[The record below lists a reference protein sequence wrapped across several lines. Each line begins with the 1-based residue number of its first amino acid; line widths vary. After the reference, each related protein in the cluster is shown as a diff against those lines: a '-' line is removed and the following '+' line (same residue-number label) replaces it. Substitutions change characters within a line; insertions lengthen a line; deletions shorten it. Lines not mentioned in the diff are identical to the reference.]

1 MNKQTNKQT
10 TLKHFLKY
18 ILGVMFL
25 SSLLYCKDDFTE
37 LQSEESLKINHSY
50 SAREINGD
58 SLILDNP
65 YSVENMLAALEN
77 IKNENP
83 DFSVKDFV
91 IKPSHVY
98 LKFTPQNEEE
108 VGLLK
113 SDSTIHYFDYRL
125 DCEYR
130 EGFLDTRI
138 PDSDSISVYYTAVPI
153 DKILPE
159 VSHEIISELY
169 IPEQDSYFDDVM
181 DIEKYPV
188 PNRVTDSKTDLFYNL
203 LYNAFSQTGNEDDI
217 LTDDSTST
225 SKWIFGTKWYPSGR
239 ILVSDDIAGN
249 VPVTGAQVLMRQWFT
264 VRQGIT
270 DNGGYFNTGFV
281 RGKARYVLQWE
292 RYNYSVR
299 DGSFFQAET
308 HGPNVK
314 QQSWNKILNGGK
326 DEYHAIIHQAAHD
339 YYYGNRFGLI
349 SPPMNQHIYSFGK
362 QSQIKIAGRLTNSG
376 PSSSYSHIR
385 SDVTFGLSAQVHIK
399 DYGKPSDQVYGTTI
413 HELSHALHSVKDRA
427 SYDNIVRDSFLSGN
441 SQVRKR
447 NRRLLESWPIAVET
461 LMTLERYRVRFNNPI
476 YNVYSSLNI
485 VNYQY
490 RTIVEENLYTS
501 GIYDMTDTV
510 NQRRVYGSGYP
521 MDMVNGYTIKELE
534 NALSGAR
541 YWNDYRDKVKAMYPN
556 KPTRPYVDEL
566 FANWQD

>member
-1 MNKQTNKQT
+1 
-10 TLKHFLKY
+10 
-18 ILGVMFL
+18 MFL

-65 YSVENMLAALEN
+65 YSVENMSAALEN

-130 EGFLDTRI
+130 EGFLKTRT
-138 PDSDSISVYYTAVPI
+138 PDSDSIAVYYTAVPI
-153 DKILPE
+153 DKVLPE